1 MIVGI
6 DLGTTN
12 SSVAVWRDG
21 RAEIIPN
28 ALGHNLTPSV
38 VGLDETGE
46 ILVGMAARERLIT
59 HPGQTA
65 AVFKRYMGSPR
76 EFAVGR
82 RKFRPEELSSFVLRA
97 LKADAEA
104 FLDAEVREA
113 VISVPAYFNDAQR
126 KATRAAGQLAGL
138 KVERLINEPT
148 AAALAYSLERREVES
163 KFLVFDLGGGTFDV
177 SILELFEGVM
187 EVRATAGDNFL
198 GGEDF
203 VESLVAGFL
212 DWARKSEALD
222 ERDLDSRLRQ
232 ALWVQGER
240 AKRAITKRETGVMT
254 LNIGGK
260 EVSWSID
267 EDTFAGLCQPLLDR
281 LRAPCERALR
291 DARIRASE
299 LDEMVLVGG
308 ATRMPSVRRLAA
320 QLFGRLPTVHLNPD
334 EVVTLGAAVQ
344 AGLKARDAALDEV
357 VLTDVCPYSLGI
369 QIVQSLGRDQ
379 VRDGLFAPIL
389 ERNTTIPASRVE
401 RFCTVIH
408 YQQEL
413 RIDIYQGEARQ
424 VKDNIHLGQTRVK
437 LPSKPA
443 GEESVDVRF
452 TYDINGLLE
461 VEATVVSTGE
471 SQSIVIE
478 GNPGVLSAEEIEK
491 RLAELGR
498 FKIHPREREEN
509 RAVMARAERLYEELL
524 GDHRDFVGRQ
534 IAHFEAILERQVPEE
549 ISEARQRFTE
559 LLNQLEGTP
568 YL

>member
-12 SSVAVWRDG
+12 SSVAVWQDG

-38 VGLDETGE
+38 VGFDETGE

-104 FLDAEVREA
+104 FLGAEVREA

-148 AAALAYSLERREVES
+148 AAALAYSLDRREVER

-203 VESLVAGFL
+203 VECLVAGFL
-212 DWARKSEALD
+212 DWVRKTGALD

-232 ALWVQGER
+232 ALWAQGER

-267 EDTFAGLCQPLLDR
+267 EDTFAGLCRPLLDR

-320 QLFGRLPTVHLNPD
+320 KLFGRLPTGHLNPD

-401 RFCTVIH
+401 RFSTVVH

-424 VKDNIHLGQTRVK
+424 VKDNIHLGHTRVK
-437 LPSKPA
+437 LPPKPA

-471 SQSIVIE
+471 SQSVVIE

-524 GDHRDFVGRQ
+524 GDHRDFLSRQ
-534 IAHFEAILERQVPEE
+534 IAHFETILERQVPEE

>member
-65 AVFKRYMGSPR
+65 AVFKRHMGSPR

-104 FLDAEVREA
+104 FLGAEVREA
-113 VISVPAYFNDAQR
+113 VISVPAYFSDAQR

-267 EDTFAGLCQPLLDR
+267 QDTFAGLCQPLLDR

-291 DARIRASE
+291 DARIRPSE

-379 VRDGLFAPIL
+379 VRDGVFAPVL

-401 RFCTVIH
+401 RFFTASH

-413 RIDIYQGEARQ
+413 QIDIYQGEARQ
-424 VKDNIHLGQTRVK
+424 VKDNIHLGQIKVK
-437 LPSKPA
+437 VPPKPS
-443 GEESVDVRF
+443 GQESVDVRF

-498 FKIHPREREEN
+498 FKIT
-509 RAVMARAERLYEELL
+509 RAN
-524 GDHRDFVGRQ
+524 GKK
-534 IAHFEAILERQVPEE
+534 IAP
-549 ISEARQRFTE
+549 
-559 LLNQLEGTP
+559 
-568 YL
+568 